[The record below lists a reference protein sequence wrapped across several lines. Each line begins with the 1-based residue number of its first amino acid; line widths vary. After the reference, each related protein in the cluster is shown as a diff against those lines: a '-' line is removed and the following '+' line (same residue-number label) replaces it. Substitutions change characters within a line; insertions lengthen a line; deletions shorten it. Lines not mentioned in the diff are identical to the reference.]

1 MNRKEK
7 ALQFAD
13 TDYNIQITGR
23 HFEVTDSMK
32 EYIFEKISKIER
44 LTDHI
49 IDVNIIMEVQKLDH
63 FVEIVLKIGSTKI
76 SSQARTTD
84 MYASINKAVEKIE
97 SQLRRYKSKL
107 QDHHSKGHATL
118 NLAVDIFTKPSMDDL
133 GLEEEE
139 FIEENILPAI
149 KEHRVVG
156 QETRLLKTLTQEEAV
171 MKMELSGDQFLLY
184 KNEADHKLKIIYR
197 RKDENYGII
206 NVSS

>member
-23 HFEVTDSMK
+23 HFEVTESMK
-32 EYIFEKISKIER
+32 EYVLEKISKIER

-49 IDVNIIMEVQKLDH
+49 IDVNVIMEVQKLDH
-63 FVEIVLKIGSTKI
+63 FVEIVMKIGNTKI

-107 QDHHSKGHATL
+107 QDHHSKGHAIL
-118 NLAVDIFTKPSMDDL
+118 NLAVDIFARPPVNDFD
-133 GLEEEE
+133 LEED
-139 FIEENILPAI
+139 FIEDNLLP
-149 KEHRVVG
+149 EMEVHRVVG

-206 NVSS
+206 NVAS